1 MGNFYVLVG
10 EWKFKRQIA
19 PQCYYENSVHL
30 TVPLTGSLGPRSSPD
45 WTVRTT
51 VLKVKTVY
59 CSQKLPIDSMHAC
72 SVASVLSN
80 SLRPRGLYPPGSSV
94 HGILQARV
102 LEWVAMPSSRGSSQ
116 LRDWTLV
123 SYVSCIGRRFFTTCA
138 TWDAPVVSLRSHK
151 ICVVFLIIIFFFSVP
166 GVAEVLCSL
175 QVSQAP
181 FPLSTSR
188 PQALTA
194 VAHGFS
200 RPALS
205 WTVTPGS
212 PTGQNLPPHL

>member
-1 MGNFYVLVG
+1 MSLMGNFYVLVG

-102 LEWVAMPSSRGSSQ
+102 LEWGAIAFSDGPHYMLSNNVLWDFGGRHHQSAYQRE
-116 LRDWTLV
+116 
-123 SYVSCIGRRFFTTCA
+123 YCSCH
-138 TWDAPVVSLRSHK
+138 S
-151 ICVVFLIIIFFFSVP
+151 
-166 GVAEVLCSL
+166 
-175 QVSQAP
+175 
-181 FPLSTSR
+181 
-188 PQALTA
+188 
-194 VAHGFS
+194 
-200 RPALS
+200 
-205 WTVTPGS
+205 
-212 PTGQNLPPHL
+212 

>member
-59 CSQKLPIDSMHAC
+59 CSQKLPIDSMHVC

-94 HGILQARV
+94 HGDSPGKGTGVGCHALLQ
-102 LEWVAMPSSRGSSQ
+102 G
-116 LRDWTLV
+116 
-123 SYVSCIGRRFFTTCA
+123 
-138 TWDAPVVSLRSHK
+138 
-151 ICVVFLIIIFFFSVP
+151 IFP
-166 GVAEVLCSL
+166 TQGLNPCLLCLLHWQEVLYHLCHL
-175 QVSQAP
+175 GWP
-181 FPLSTSR
+181 CCLSKES
-188 PQALTA
+188 
-194 VAHGFS
+194 
-200 RPALS
+200 
-205 WTVTPGS
+205 
-212 PTGQNLPPHL
+212 